1 MTVRADEAPSDPSGL
16 YFAIRLKA
24 GLLHSL
30 DTHHPSRWKKHVLR
44 FVAALERS
52 PLTDRTA
59 LVVLLTELREE
70 LRLLLGIGAL
80 RGTLDASAATV
91 YALDVWTGLERS
103 EILARFK
110 REILAV
116 LVPAAASHA
125 RLSPI
130 VKRAAHIIDE
140 RYDDPLTL
148 DRLAMAAG
156 CSTRQLSSVFRQEL
170 EMTVHDY
177 LTRARMRRA
186 LELILHGEKIEAV
199 SLLVGYRSKKNFYHH
214 FKAHIGV
221 TPLAYRTALFRI
233 TRSSR

>member
-1 MTVRADEAPSDPSGL
+1 
-16 YFAIRLKA
+16 
-24 GLLHSL
+24 
-30 DTHHPSRWKKHVLR
+30 
-44 FVAALERS
+44 
-52 PLTDRTA
+52 
-59 LVVLLTELREE
+59 VVLLTELREE

-80 RGTLDASAATV
+80 RGTLDESAATV

-116 LVPAAASHA
+116 LVPAAVSDA

-156 CSTRQLSSVFRQEL
+156 CSKRQLSSVFRQEL

-186 LELILHGEKIEAV
+186 VELILHGEKIEAV

-233 TRSSR
+233 TRSSEWKS